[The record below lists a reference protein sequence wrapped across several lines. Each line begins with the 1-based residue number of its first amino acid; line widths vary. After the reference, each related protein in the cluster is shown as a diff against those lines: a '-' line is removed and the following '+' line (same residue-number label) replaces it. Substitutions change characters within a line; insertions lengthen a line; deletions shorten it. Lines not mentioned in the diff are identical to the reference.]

1 MRGLYIGGMGA
12 VTMIGMEELHSFIT
26 HIQLEKNYS
35 NLTVQEYKKDIEY
48 FLSFLEQEGVNELND
63 VEYIHARL
71 FITKLYDEH
80 LARASISRKISAIRS
95 FFKFLN
101 KEYNI
106 RDDAFQSLYHPKKEA
121 RLPQFFYEEELTILF
136 EKNRGT
142 DSLSIRNTA
151 ILELLYATGIRVS
164 ELISIEC
171 KHIDSSYGVIRV
183 MGKGRKE
190 RYIPVGDYALEA
202 VEEYISTS
210 RPKLMKN
217 TNHSF
222 LFVNNR
228 GNQLTTDGV
237 RYILNSMI
245 KKASLHNTIYP
256 HMLRHTFATHLLNNG
271 ADLRSVQELLGH
283 AHLSSTQVYT
293 HVTKEHLRKTYMNA
307 HPRA

>member
-1 MRGLYIGGMGA
+1 
-12 VTMIGMEELHSFIT
+12 MIGTEELHAFIT

-35 NLTVQEYKKDIEY
+35 SLTVREYQKDIGN
-48 FLSFLEQEGVNELND
+48 FMNFLEQEGVSDLND

-71 FITKLYDEH
+71 FVTKLYEQQ
-80 LARASISRKISAIRS
+80 LARTTISRKISAIRS
-95 FFKFLN
+95 FYKYLN

-106 RDDAFQSLYHPKKEA
+106 RDDAFQSLYHPKKEE
-121 RLPQFFYEEELTILF
+121 RLPQFFYEEELDVLF
-136 EKNRGT
+136 EKNKGT
-142 DSLSIRNTA
+142 DPLSIRNIA
-151 ILELLYATGIRVS
+151 ILEILYATGIRVS

-171 KHIDSSYGVIRV
+171 SHIDSSYGVILV

-190 RYIPVGDYALEA
+190 RYIPVGDYALGA
-202 VEEYISTS
+202 VEEYTKTS
-210 RPKLMKN
+210 RPILMKN
-217 TNHSF
+217 KSHSY
-222 LFVNNR
+222 LFVNHR
-228 GNQLTTDGV
+228 GEPLTTDGV
-237 RYILNSMI
+237 RYILNSMM
-245 KKASLHNTIYP
+245 KKAALHNSIHP